1 MKAGPYNMKLRKSR
15 KKIRYG
21 IIGCGNVAKSHAV
34 AIIKNQSSALGA
46 VFDIDPARA
55 KNFASRYHC
64 KAEASLT
71 SLLADASIDAVVVCT
86 PHDTHKELA
95 LKILASGK
103 YCVCEKPLCLT
114 ESDCRDIIR
123 ADQAKKVITV
133 FQVRFHKPIQLL
145 LERVRS
151 GALGKIYFCS
161 LTIRKNRGK
170 KYFSDWHG
178 NRKKTGGMLANHG
191 VHGLDLMLEICKEP
205 LCIKSIDRNIRAF
218 SPIEDAFIAQVVFA
232 NGAIGNIEVLTCSGN
247 ERPENSILII
257 GSKGSMKVGGK
268 VFDRIE
274 YIYDKTDNSL
284 RCPQNRDSAGHI
296 KIIAA
301 TTDYILHKKKHTNL
315 PFAEDGLRASRFV
328 EQLYKKTWR

>member
-1 MKAGPYNMKLRKSR
+1 MKLRKSR

-145 LERVRS
+145 L
-151 GALGKIYFCS
+151 
-161 LTIRKNRGK
+161 
-170 KYFSDWHG
+170 
-178 NRKKTGGMLANHG
+178 
-191 VHGLDLMLEICKEP
+191 
-205 LCIKSIDRNIRAF
+205 
-218 SPIEDAFIAQVVFA
+218 
-232 NGAIGNIEVLTCSGN
+232 
-247 ERPENSILII
+247 
-257 GSKGSMKVGGK
+257 
-268 VFDRIE
+268 
-274 YIYDKTDNSL
+274 
-284 RCPQNRDSAGHI
+284 
-296 KIIAA
+296 
-301 TTDYILHKKKHTNL
+301 
-315 PFAEDGLRASRFV
+315 
-328 EQLYKKTWR
+328 